1 MKLTEKQQR
10 IVDNIYYG
18 EPKPYYLKGY
28 AGTGKTVTSSY
39 LAIAL
44 EGVGRILIVAP
55 TATALSV
62 IQRKVMNYALQ
73 LQVAASSIDFKTL
86 AALITRHESIVVS
99 DKGMKFTLDED
110 GIEGFKQFIKGF
122 GIREGAVINSIRTNS
137 GIDYIVNIEELN
149 NAIREKTKLDF
160 GFRLESEFILL
171 KPEEVKLGNHNLI
184 IVDESSMVDVSEMQV
199 LNEAAKQ
206 KEAKVVWVGDDKQLP
221 PVNGILSN
229 EFRTSK
235 DNLLTD
241 VLRSDDEIIQYATK
255 IREGSINSLLSKTEI
270 TNDLNSYLH
279 DNLKDLLKYDV
290 CLTYQNK
297 DVDLIN
303 KVLRANY
310 TNSQYLTVGE
320 PIVVTQNARNFRAE
334 IIVFNS
340 QRMKIEEILSIE
352 DTLFEIDQA
361 FLLDGIN
368 DYNDD
373 RYLNYSRLV
382 AEGKLRLVK
391 VTDDNDMSS
400 KLVFTNINM
409 ESWRMSSYDRQVCE
423 AIAKTCQS
431 QTSSL
436 VYMYWKS
443 AYAMTVHKA
452 QGSEWDKVAYF
463 YQINRRSNPQNN
475 QLDYTAVTRAKSELK
490 IIAFTR

>member
-1 MKLTEKQQR
+1 MKLTGKQQQ

-18 EPKPYYLKGY
+18 ETKPYYLKGY

-39 LAIAL
+39 LAVAL
-44 EGVGRILIVAP
+44 DGIGRILVVAP

-73 LQVAASSIDFKTL
+73 LQVSASSIDFKTL
-86 AALITRHESIVVS
+86 AALITRHESVVVS
-99 DKGMKFTLDED
+99 NKGVKFSLNEE
-110 GIEGFKQFIKGF
+110 GIGGFKQFIKGF
-122 GIREGAVINSIRTNS
+122 GIREGSIIKSISTNS
-137 GIDYIVNIEELN
+137 GIDYIVNVEELN
-149 NAIREKTKLDF
+149 EAVKEKTGLDF
-160 GFRLESEFILL
+160 GFRLESEFNLI
-171 KPEEVKLGNHNLI
+171 KPEEVKIGWYNLI
-184 IVDESSMVDVSEMQV
+184 IVDESSMVDASQMQV

-221 PVNGILSN
+221 PVNGVLSN
-229 EFRTSK
+229 DFRNSK
-235 DNLLTD
+235 ENLLTEI
-241 VLRSDDEIIQYATK
+241 LRSDDEIVQYATK
-255 IREGSINSLLSKTEI
+255 IREGSINSLLAQTEI
-270 TNDLNSYLH
+270 TNDLSSYLYE
-279 DNLKDLLKYDV
+279 NLEEILKYDV

-303 KVLRANY
+303 SILRANY
-310 TNSQYLTVGE
+310 TNSSYLTEGE
-320 PIVVTQNARNFRAE
+320 PIVVTQNARNFRSE

-340 QRMKIEEILSIE
+340 QRMKVEEILSVE
-352 DTLFEIDQA
+352 DTLSQIDQA
-361 FLLDGIN
+361 FILDGIN

-382 AEGKLRLVK
+382 AEGKLRLVR

-409 ESWRMSSYDRQVCE
+409 DSWRMSSYDKQVCE
-423 AIAKTCQS
+423 AIAKTCQG
-431 QTSSL
+431 QISSL

-443 AYAMTVHKA
+443 AYAMTVHKS

-463 YQINRRSNPQNN
+463 YQINRRRNPQNN
-475 QLDYTAVTRAKSELK
+475 QLDYTAVTRAKSDIK
-490 IIAFTR
+490 IVAFNR